1 MYVPFE
7 VLNIVLWKSVLLMT
21 NKKCRPS
28 SHANNSWN
36 YLHFH
41 KKNSKYIYP
50 KKTCLL
56 TLATLQT
63 KSLWTQALDLGTT
76 YDILMLHAIY
86 LNSKKNCYLYKFEND
101 ILHCLVLSLAWYG
114 LQFCPWSLIVILQ
127 RQKMRK
133 KCGKSMIPQQR
144 GEMTCNWKLSSPESS
159 FCLLAACER
168 V

>member
-1 MYVPFE
+1 MFLLKYWTLFCQNRCCWWPT
-7 VLNIVLWKSVLLMT
+7 KSVDPPHMPT
-21 NKKCRPS
+21 IVGII
-28 SHANNSWN
+28 
-36 YLHFH
+36 YIFT
-41 KKNSKYIYP
+41 KKNSKYIHP

-63 KSLWTQALDLGTT
+63 KSLWTKALDLGTT

-159 FCLLAACER
+159 FCLLAACEC